1 MTVRLLITGT
11 DTAVGKTMVGCA
23 LGFAMKVRGLRVGV
37 MKPAETGCIEQAG
50 ELIPADATALRASAS
65 AIHPLEIICPYRY
78 RSPLAP
84 AAAAAVAD
92 AMPPPDPDRIINLF
106 ERIAA
111 DSDVVLV
118 EGAGGIAVPLTW
130 GFNYADLAAALRL
143 DLILVLANRLGCLN
157 AAMLSLDY
165 AARRNLRV
173 AGYIL
178 NDAEPADSAAAQT
191 NAASL
196 RRLTT
201 VPALGSVRY
210 KEPLPLEIVK
220 NVLDFCSL
228 SPTVKPPLPD
238 QGER

>member
-1 MTVRLLITGT
+1 MTSRLLITGT
-11 DTAVGKTMVGCA
+11 DTGVGKTMVGCA

-37 MKPAETGCIEQAG
+37 MKPAETGCAEQAG
-50 ELIPADATALRASAS
+50 ELLPADAIALRASAS

-84 AAAAAVAD
+84 AAAAQAD
-92 AMPPPDPDRIINLF
+92 AIAPPDPHRIIGLF

-111 DSDVVLV
+111 DSDVVMV
-118 EGAGGIAVPLTW
+118 EGAGGIAVPLGW
-130 GFNYADLAAALRL
+130 DFNYADLAAALGL
-143 DLILVLANRLGCLN
+143 TLILIVANRLGCLN
-157 AAMLSLDY
+157 AAVLSLDY
-165 AARRNLRV
+165 AARRNLHV

-178 NDAEPADSAAAQT
+178 NDAEPADSPAART

-210 KEPLPLEIVK
+210 KEPLSLEIVS
-220 NVLDFCSL
+220 NVLDFCS
-228 SPTVKPPLPD
+228 
-238 QGER
+238 

>member
-1 MTVRLLITGT
+1 MAKGILITGT
-11 DTAVGKTMVGCA
+11 DTGVGKTMVGCA

-37 MKPAETGCIEQAG
+37 MKPAETGCVEQAG
-50 ELIPADATALRASAS
+50 ELMPADAIALRASAS

-84 AAAAAVAD
+84 AAAADAD
-92 AMPPPDPDRIINLF
+92 AMTPPDHDRIVSLF
-106 ERIAA
+106 QRIAA

-118 EGAGGIAVPLTW
+118 EGAGGIAVPLAW
-130 GFNYADLAAALRL
+130 NFNYADLAAALRL
-143 DLILVLANRLGCLN
+143 DLILVVANRLGCLN
-157 AAMLSLDY
+157 ATMLSLDY
-165 AARRNLRV
+165 VACRNLRV

-178 NDAEPADSAAAQT
+178 NDAEQVDSAAART

-196 RRLTT
+196 RRLTS

-220 NVLDFCSL
+220 NVLEFCSQ
-228 SPTVKPPLPD
+228 SSGIKAHESKHRP
-238 QGER
+238 